1 MEQRNREKQTEI
13 YAEIEKDRLRS
24 QERIEL
30 ERLNLEKAKLQ
41 LEARNKVESVN
52 IELKLKQIGFEK
64 EKTEAEKP
72 TFQS

>member
-30 ERLNLEKAKLQ
+30 ERLNLEKAKLE

-52 IELKLKQIGFEK
+52 IELKLK
-64 EKTEAEKP
+64 
-72 TFQS
+72 